1 MKRGLYA
8 ITPDLSDTEELLRRV
23 ELVLQGG
30 AVVLQYRNKLASP
43 ALALLQAKALRAMT
57 HSYDVCFIINDSV
70 DLMLQVDADGVHLG
84 GDDGDLQ
91 LARKRIPQ
99 GKLLGASCYND
110 PDLATK
116 AVAAGAD
123 YVAFGAV
130 FASGTKPAARRASP
144 DLLRIAR
151 GNITVPIVA
160 IGGITPDNAGE
171 VIAAGADNIAVIGS
185 LFDAEHIKQTAQTF
199 TQLFHVKR

>member
-8 ITPDLSDTEELLRRV
+8 ITPDLNDTVELLRRV

-30 AVVLQYRNKLASP
+30 AVALQYRNKLASL
-43 ALALLQAKALRAMT
+43 ALALEQAQALRVMT
-57 HSYDVCFIINDSV
+57 RAHNTCFIINDSI

-91 LARKRIPQ
+91 LARQRLPQ

-110 PDLATK
+110 PDLAVR
-116 AVAAGAD
+116 AVSAGAD

-144 DLLRIAR
+144 GLIQVAR
-151 GNITVPIVA
+151 NSIPVPIVA

-171 VIAAGADNIAVIGS
+171 VIAAGADNIAVIGA
-185 LFDAEHIKQTAQTF
+185 LFDAGDIQQTAQVF
-199 TQLFHVKR
+199 MQLFHVKR

>member
-8 ITPDLSDTEELLRRV
+8 ITPDLTDTVELLRRV
-23 ELVLQGG
+23 VLALQGG

-43 ALALLQAKALRAMT
+43 ALALVQSQALRAMT
-57 HSYDVCFIINDSV
+57 RRYDVCFIINDSV

-84 GDDGDLQ
+84 GDDGDLL
-91 LARKRIPQ
+91 LARQRLPQ

-110 PDLATK
+110 PNLATK
-116 AVAAGAD
+116 AAATGAD

-130 FASGTKPAARRASP
+130 FASGTKPNARRASP
-144 DLLRIAR
+144 DLIRAAR

-185 LFDAEHIKQTAQTF
+185 LFDAEDIKQTAQTF